1 MLSEISQNEKL
12 YNIFHNITN
21 DLQMMSPNITNDLQ
35 TTSPNITNNLQ
46 MMSQNATSL
55 AVYYINLKARAIES
69 QLGLTDGR

>member
-35 TTSPNITNNLQ
+35 T
-46 MMSQNATSL
+46 MSQNATSL
-55 AVYYINLKARAIES
+55 AVYYINLKAGAIES
-69 QLGLTDGR
+69 QPGLTGGC

>member
-1 MLSEISQNEKL
+1 MLSETSQNEKL
-12 YNIFHNITN
+12 YNISHNITN

-35 TTSPNITNNLQ
+35 TT
-46 MMSQNATSL
+46 SQNATSL

>member
-35 TTSPNITNNLQ
+35 

-69 QLGLTDGR
+69 QLGLTGGR

>member
-1 MLSEISQNEKL
+1 MLAEISQNEKL

-35 TTSPNITNNLQ
+35 T
-46 MMSQNATSL
+46 MSQNATSL

-69 QLGLTDGR
+69 QLGLTGGR

>member
-35 TTSPNITNNLQ
+35 TTS
-46 MMSQNATSL
+46 QNATSL

>member
-35 TTSPNITNNLQ
+35 T
-46 MMSQNATSL
+46 MSQNATSL

-69 QLGLTDGR
+69 QLGLTGGR

>member
-1 MLSEISQNEKL
+1 MLAEISQNEKL
-12 YNIFHNITN
+12 YNISHNITN

-35 TTSPNITNNLQ
+35 TT
-46 MMSQNATSL
+46 SQNATSL

>member
-35 TTSPNITNNLQ
+35 T
-46 MMSQNATSL
+46 MSQNATSL
-55 AVYYINLKARAIES
+55 AVYYMTFKGRAIES
-69 QLGLTDGR
+69 QLGLTGGR

>member
-35 TTSPNITNNLQ
+35 TTS
-46 MMSQNATSL
+46 QNATSL
-55 AVYYINLKARAIES
+55 AVYYMTFKGRAIES
-69 QLGLTDGR
+69 QLGLTGGR

>member
-1 MLSEISQNEKL
+1 M

-55 AVYYINLKARAIES
+55 AVYYMTFKGRAIES
-69 QLGLTDGR
+69 QLGLTGGR

>member
-35 TTSPNITNNLQ
+35 

-55 AVYYINLKARAIES
+55 AVYYMTFKGRAIES
-69 QLGLTDGR
+69 QLGLTGGR